1 MNILIDY
8 QINVENITAP
18 SYDEVQTWADEVV
31 KALPGDK
38 EVSIRIVDAD
48 EMTYYNETFR
58 KKTGPTNVLSFPD
71 EVQPHEPPSNYLG
84 DIAICAEVV
93 QQEAEDQNKSL
104 QAHWAHLVIHGL
116 LHLLG
121 YDHVKENEAKMME
134 QLETKLLLKLGF
146 SNPYD

>member
-18 SYDEVQTWADEVV
+18 SYHDVQNWADEVV
-31 KALPGDK
+31 KTLPGDK

-58 KKTGPTNVLSFPD
+58 KKAGPTNVLSFPD

-93 QQEAEDQNKSL
+93 EQEATDQNKPL
-104 QAHWAHLVIHGL
+104 QAHWAHLIIHGL

-121 YDHVKENEAKMME
+121 YDHVKENEAKIME
-134 QLETKLLLKLGF
+134 QLETKLLLQLGF
-146 SNPYD
+146 DNPYD